1 MGKTMKK
8 KSEQKLWGGRFNSS
22 TEDIVEQLN
31 ASIEF
36 DQRLFHEDISG
47 SIAHAKMLASCNIIS
62 IKECDLIVNGLQE
75 IYEEIKNG
83 DFNFQIDREDIHL
96 NIEAALIDR
105 IGSVGAKL
113 HTARS
118 RNDQIATDIRLF
130 TRKECTAI
138 LQELRNLRRVLL
150 NIAEQESQIIL
161 PGYTHLQRAQPI
173 LLSHHLQ
180 AYEAMFS
187 RDSQRF
193 EQTRLNANK
202 SPLGAGALAGVT
214 YPIDRNFVA
223 KELGFD
229 SIITNSIDAV
239 ADRDFILD
247 FHSAAS
253 TTMIHLSR
261 LAEEIIIWGSSE
273 FNFLTFDDAF
283 ATGSS
288 IMPQKKNPDVAELI
302 RGKSARVIGNLVQSL
317 TLLKSQ
323 PLAYNKDLQEDK
335 ESFFDTVDTVKICLI
350 AMHKML
356 PTLGFNAE
364 NMYKAANDD
373 FILATDFAD
382 YLSKKGIPFR
392 DAHEAIGKLVL
403 YCEDNQLAFSDLSL
417 EDLQKSHALF
427 DSDILEIDIH
437 TALSNRNVIGGTG
450 PESVNNERNE
460 AMSRLDLEEN
470 SHATTKN

>member
-1 MGKTMKK
+1 MNKK
-8 KSEQKLWGGRFNSS
+8 IKQKLWGGRFNSS
-22 TEDIVEQLN
+22 TDDIVEQLN

-62 IKECDLIVNGLQE
+62 IKECNLIVAGLQE
-75 IYEEIKNG
+75 IYAEIKNG
-83 DFNFQIDREDIHL
+83 DFDFQISREDIHL

-130 TRKECTAI
+130 TKKECDEA
-138 LQELRNLRRVLL
+138 LQELRNLRRTLL
-150 NIAEQESQIIL
+150 SIAEKESQTIL

-202 SPLGAGALAGVT
+202 SPLGSGALAGVT

-229 SIITNSIDAV
+229 SLIVNSIDAV
-239 ADRDFILD
+239 ADRDFIID
-247 FHSAAS
+247 FHSAACI
-253 TTMIHLSR
+253 TMIHLSR

-335 ESFFDTVDTVKICLI
+335 ESLFDTVDTVKICLI

-356 PTLGFNAE
+356 PTLEFNIE

-382 YLSKKGIPFR
+382 YLTKKGVPFR
-392 DAHEAIGKLVL
+392 ESHEAVGKLVL
-403 YCEDNQLAFSDLSL
+403 YCEENQLIFSDLSL
-417 EDLQKSHALF
+417 EDFQKTHSLF
-427 DSDILEIDIH
+427 DTDILKIDIH
-437 TALSNRNVIGGTG
+437 TSIADRNVIGGTG
-450 PESVNNERNE
+450 PKTVQNERNE
-460 AMSRLDLEEN
+460 AISRLELEEN
-470 SHATTKN
+470 SHATAKN